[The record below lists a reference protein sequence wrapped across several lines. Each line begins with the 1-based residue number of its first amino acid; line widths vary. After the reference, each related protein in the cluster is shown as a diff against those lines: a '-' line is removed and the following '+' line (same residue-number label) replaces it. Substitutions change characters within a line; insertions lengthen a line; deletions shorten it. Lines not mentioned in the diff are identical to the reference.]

1 MAVRGYLRFPT
12 IAGETI
18 VFTAEDDLWRVSAS
32 GGRAERL
39 TADVAE
45 ARNARLSPDG
55 RLVAFTGFSEGPS
68 EVYVMPADGGDT
80 QRLTYHGSAT
90 SVVGWRPDG
99 SAIIYASP
107 AGEPSRRM
115 VTLHA
120 VAPNGGPTTTLPYGP
135 ARSIAFGPHGAVVLG
150 RNTGEPAFWK
160 RYRGGTAGYL
170 YIDPTGDGAFRRL

>member
-1 MAVRGYLRFPT
+1 
-12 IAGETI
+12 
-18 VFTAEDDLWRVSAS
+18 
-32 GGRAERL
+32 
-39 TADVAE
+39 
-45 ARNARLSPDG
+45 
-55 RLVAFTGFSEGPS
+55 
-68 EVYVMPADGGDT
+68 MPAEGGDT

-115 VTLHA
+115 VTLHE
-120 VAPNGGPTTTLPYGP
+120 VAPTGGTNDHAAIRTRALDRLW
-135 ARSIAFGPHGAVVLG
+135 AAWRVVLG

-170 YIDPTGDGAFRRL
+170 